1 MSSTRSDALNPC
13 AARTPSTRVA
23 RVRPTLEKLA
33 FRGNRSPLTKSR
45 LPPQAP
51 SVESKGPI
59 FDGTPKPLQNR
70 RLTRRVFVQLPGPF
84 SEPDPQFR
92 DRLLDSE
99 PLVSGG
105 AWQAPGARGC
115 GWSPPRW
122 ASRRSDRAAARR
134 HLCQPPERQGN
145 DRGLRLRGGHRRRAR
160 RGSGVRGVT

>member
-99 PLVSGG
+99 PLVSVERGKRRAHADVAG
-105 AWQAPGARGC
+105 ALLDGRAGDLTVQPHVGTYASPRNDKGMIGAFAFEAATDEERAVGQGC
-115 GWSPPRW
+115 G
-122 ASRRSDRAAARR
+122 
-134 HLCQPPERQGN
+134 E
-145 DRGLRLRGGHRRRAR
+145 
-160 RGSGVRGVT
+160 